1 MRKKSESFYCF
12 DSYLSVCL
20 KDAVASDI
28 LLLKPF
34 MTCPLTSYLMNPGL
48 FYLGRECKCVSLCVV
63 CVYLGVWVCLC
74 KCHSACHACL
84 CWVCVSVCVC
94 VFMLCCVYVMVYVC
108 FSGSDWES
116 CTCYAVSTHLSSLS

>member
-63 CVYLGVWVCLC
+63 CVYVCAQKPMEVRIGIRSRTGVIDGYDSEPFCRR
-74 KCHSACHACL
+74 
-84 CWVCVSVCVC
+84 
-94 VFMLCCVYVMVYVC
+94 
-108 FSGSDWES
+108 
-116 CTCYAVSTHLSSLS
+116 